1 MNKFQL
7 LKLKCKKFWHPY
19 SETVY
24 GFDLSKMPP
33 YLRKNIP
40 KSEYDLALQLPIIPA
55 GDGILLVN
63 EYFPEWET
71 VRDLLV
77 ALDVL
82 PKDFLKYI
90 YEAEKQRYPDAEKAA
105 LLENDSASEKARK
118 IIFMLCPELLKVQ
131 SKKHL

>member
-1 MNKFQL
+1 MMNKFQL
-7 LKLKCKKFWHPY
+7 LKYRKLWHSY

-24 GFDLSKMPP
+24 GFDLSKLPP
-33 YLRKNIP
+33 YIKRDVP
-40 KSEYDLALQLPIIPA
+40 KKEFDVISQLPIIPA
-55 GDGILLVN
+55 GNGILLVN

-77 ALDVL
+77 ALDIL
-82 PKDFLKYI
+82 PKDFLKDI

-118 IIFMLCPELLKVQ
+118 IIFMLCPELLKAQ